1 MRCSGKTACPAR
13 TPGGSDPQCALCD
26 GGRGAQSFRSSDQ
39 RYCAARRKRH
49 GTNDAVARHFQNARY
64 CHQRIW
70 QLRGHRK
77 KSEGRVFRA
86 FDQTGEARETRSG
99 DGARNRS
106 GTCFELSSVGDLQ
119 REHTSLR
126 IVDLKIEDIAFGG
139 KGVARENGK
148 AIFIPFTI
156 EDETVSAEIV
166 REKKK
171 FAEAELVGVKE
182 SSPHRVTP
190 ECPYFGR
197 CGGCTYQHINYE
209 HQLAIKWRQVRD
221 ALQRIGK
228 LKDIPMRPII
238 PSPKQYGYR
247 NRITVH
253 AQEGVI
259 GFFRRDSHQLIDIEH
274 CPISTDEVNRAMTE
288 LRGQPYVRDGHYT
301 LRASDSA
308 RVFSQTNDEVA
319 DALREL
325 VVNLVPSNQ
334 ELLIDA
340 YCGAGFFAKALL
352 DKFERV
358 IGIDWDKF
366 AIAAAKQNATDKETY
381 IASDVEEEL
390 ASVSRNDGFLAVEGE
405 TRRLGSRHSLTLIV
419 DPPATGLS
427 ADVR

>member
-1 MRCSGKTACPAR
+1 MR
-13 TPGGSDPQCALCD
+13 
-26 GGRGAQSFRSSDQ
+26 
-39 RYCAARRKRH
+39 
-49 GTNDAVARHFQNARY
+49 V
-64 CHQRIW
+64 
-70 QLRGHRK
+70 
-77 KSEGRVFRA
+77 
-86 FDQTGEARETRSG
+86 
-99 DGARNRS
+99 
-106 GTCFELSSVGDLQ
+106 
-119 REHTSLR
+119 
-126 IVDLKIEDIAFGG
+126 VDLEIKDIAFGG
-139 KGVARENGK
+139 KGVGREQGK
-148 AIFIPFTI
+148 AIFVPYTI
-156 EDETVSAEIV
+156 EGETVSAEIV
-166 REKKK
+166 REKKQ
-171 FAEAELVGVKE
+171 FAEAELVEVKQ
-182 SSPHRVTP
+182 SSPDRVEP
-190 ECPYFGR
+190 QCPYFGR
-197 CGGCTYQHINYE
+197 CGGCAYQHINYE

-238 PSPKQYGYR
+238 PSPEQYGYR

-274 CPISTDEVNRAMTE
+274 CPISTEEVNRALTE
-288 LRGQPYVRDGHYT
+288 LRAQPYVRDGHYT

-366 AIAAAKQNATDKETY
+366 AIAAAKENATAKETY
-381 IASDVEEEL
+381 IAGDVEVEL
-390 ASVSRNDGFLAVEGE
+390 QQVGAVHPNRPPRANEVGSG
-405 TRRLGSRHSLTLIV
+405 RLRSIAPTTLIV
-419 DPPATGLS
+419 DPPPTGLT
-427 ADVR
+427 AEVRKAIIDLAPTTVIYVSCNPPTLARDLRELQEKFMIESVTPLDIFPQTAEIEVAAHLQLMPSKHGR